1 MEHALYEAD
10 SGFFAGGRG
19 AGRRDSDFITSVEVG
34 PLFGVLVA
42 NYLDSVWESLDNPD
56 PFHVVEVG
64 AGRGALAIAV
74 ARARPR
80 CRQAMCYTLVERSHV
95 LRESQLQH
103 LTISDG
109 EPGSGGEY
117 HSLAEIPTELPCGVI
132 LANELLDNLV
142 FQVFQNTLDAGW
154 MQWWV
159 DPTASPSAVLL
170 PADRACCERLDAL
183 IGEPEDG
190 AVVPLQ
196 REAADW
202 VSSSISALSAGRVL
216 TFDYMS
222 TTAELATRPWQ
233 EWLRTYSAQQ
243 RGTHPLA
250 DPGSQDITAEVCLD
264 QLPTPDVVVSQAEW
278 LRANGLEQA
287 VATAEA
293 HLVAEPGLA
302 TLESIAARSALLEAE
317 ALTDPA
323 GLGRF
328 TVAEWSVPP
337 T

>member
-1 MEHALYEAD
+1 MERALYEPD

-34 PLFGVLVA
+34 PLFGALVG
-42 NYLDSVWESLDNPD
+42 NHLDSVWQSLGNPD
-56 PFHVVEVG
+56 PFHVVEAG

-74 ARARPR
+74 ASARPS
-80 CRQAMCYTLVERSHV
+80 CRNAMCYTLVERSQV
-95 LRESQLQH
+95 LRESQREH
-103 LTISDG
+103 LAISDA
-109 EPGSGGEY
+109 ESRSGGEY
-117 HSLAEIPTELPCGVI
+117 HSLPEMPSKIACGVI

-142 FQVFQNTLDAGW
+142 FQVFQNTPDAGW

-159 DPTASPSAVLL
+159 DPTASPEPVLL
-170 PADRACCERLDAL
+170 PADRVCRERLDAL
-183 IGEPEDG
+183 IGEPDSD

-196 REAADW
+196 RAAAEW
-202 VSSSISALSAGRVL
+202 VSSSTSSLSSGRVL

-222 TTAELATRPWQ
+222 TTAELAARPWQ

-250 DPGSQDITAEVCLD
+250 HPGSQDITAEVCLD
-264 QLPTPDVVVSQAEW
+264 QLLAPDVVIPQAEW
-278 LRANGLEQA
+278 LRANGLAQA
-287 VATAEA
+287 VAAAETR
-293 HLVAEPGLA
+293 LVAEPGLA
-302 TLESIAARSALLEAE
+302 NLESIAARSVLLEAE

-323 GLGRF
+323 GLGGF
-328 TVAEWSVPP
+328 TVAEWSVPS